1 MKITEYAKVT
11 DLSDDRV
18 LLSDGTNGTKTIPV
32 SELLYAMVDS
42 GLLSGEMRRNIYRG
56 KNLGSSVSL
65 EQWEVIRNGK
75 FTNLFVGDYWVIGDK
90 TYRIADIDY
99 LLHCG
104 DTELTTHHL
113 IIVPDTNMGNQ
124 KMNDTN
130 ITTGAYVGSKMRT
143 EYMATAKTEIKTDFG
158 ESHIIK
164 YRDWLTNATS
174 NGKASAGGWNE
185 CDIELM
191 NERMVYG
198 GPCFAPTSDGSV
210 VPAHYTVCKSQ
221 LALFMLNPKAI
232 TTRYAYWLRDVVSAA
247 YFAYVDDVGHS
258 NSYFASAS
266 GGVRPFFAIG

>member
-164 YRDWLTNATS
+164 YRDCLANATTS
-174 NGKASAGGWNE
+174 GYASAGGWND

-198 GPCFAPTSDGSV
+198 SPCFNPTSNGTV
-210 VPAHYTVCKSQ
+210 IPYNYTVCKSQ

-232 TTRYAYWLRDVVSAA
+232 TTRYTYWLRDVVSAA
-247 YFAYVDDVGHS
+247 AFADVNS
-258 NSYFASAS
+258 NGNTACHAAS
-266 GGVRPFFAIG
+266 GSRGVRPFFAIG